1 MKNIN
6 KTLYITLFA
15 VLFAVVAFSSFW
27 HAVDFFKL
35 ANDGWMAAIL
45 AGAFEV
51 GQAAVLFALLT
62 SEKDRKKVMPWV
74 LMTMFTLVQ
83 VLGNVYA
90 SYKHIILN
98 NVENLRFFKE
108 PVFVWTSLPDDQATV
123 IITYLVGG
131 ILPISSLLLT
141 SMLTS
146 YLSAQSTQK
155 SNLSNESSKKDLSNE
170 SNILGEQSANINSK
184 SSDAEDA
191 GRLSDENNSNTD
203 EVNTT
208 DDITD
213 NIIEEVPTVNKT
225 KKEIKMPVQMIVEPA
240 ETALTQVDNN
250 SIDNSIDNIIKPN
263 DKQTHVVSL

>member
-45 AGAFEV
+45 AGAFEI

-146 YLSAQSTQK
+146 YLSNESSKNNLSNQNTQK
-155 SNLSNESSKKDLSNE
+155 SNL
-170 SNILGEQSANINSK
+170 
-184 SSDAEDA
+184 
-191 GRLSDENNSNTD
+191 NT
-203 EVNTT
+203 
-208 DDITD
+208 
-213 NIIEEVPTVNKT
+213 
-225 KKEIKMPVQMIVEPA
+225 
-240 ETALTQVDNN
+240 
-250 SIDNSIDNIIKPN
+250 
-263 DKQTHVVSL
+263 

>member
-45 AGAFEV
+45 AGAFEI

-146 YLSAQSTQK
+146 YLSNESSKNNLSNQNTQK
-155 SNLSNESSKKDLSNE
+155 SNFNTSDSNTN
-170 SNILGEQSANINSK
+170 NQ
-184 SSDAEDA
+184 SSDTEDIKDTEQA
-191 GRLSDENNSNTD
+191 IEQATEQDTEQGTEQANDENNIAD
-203 EVNTT
+203 E
-208 DDITD
+208 
-213 NIIEEVPTVNKT
+213 NIEDVSYIDKADVDKAE
-225 KKEIKMPVQMIVEPA
+225 KEIEIPVQMIVEPA
-240 ETALTQVDNN
+240 ESPLTQVDNN
-250 SIDNSIDNIIKPN
+250 TKTN

>member
-6 KTLYITLFA
+6 KTLYIVLFA

-35 ANDGWMAAIL
+35 ANDEWMAAIL
-45 AGAFEV
+45 AGAFEI

-146 YLSAQSTQK
+146 YLSTQK
-155 SNLSNESSKKDLSNE
+155 SNLSNESSKKDLSAQNSIQGAIN
-170 SNILGEQSANINSK
+170 SNINVN
-184 SSDAEDA
+184 SSDTEDIKQP
-191 GRLSDENNSNTD
+191 NNGSNNKAN
-203 EVNTT
+203 EVIKDAPLVDKT
-208 DDITD
+208 
-213 NIIEEVPTVNKT
+213 EEVETST
-225 KKEIKMPVQMIVEPA
+225 QMIVEPA
-240 ETALTQVDNN
+240 ESALTPVDNNSIDNN
-250 SIDNSIDNIIKPN
+250 SIDNSIKAN

>member
-15 VLFAVVAFSSFW
+15 TLFAVVAFSSFW
-27 HAVDFFKL
+27 HAVEFFQL
-35 ANDGWMAAIL
+35 ANTGWMAAIL

-108 PVFVWTSLPDDQATV
+108 PVFIWTSLPDDQATV

-146 YLSAQSTQK
+146 YLS
-155 SNLSNESSKKDLSNE
+155 NESKNKNDDVTQE
-170 SNILGEQSANINSK
+170 SEI
-184 SSDAEDA
+184 D
-191 GRLSDENNSNTD
+191 NTD
-203 EVNTT
+203 NTFSVSP
-208 DDITD
+208 DQHSEDVVQSD
-213 NIIEEVPTVNKT
+213 MVEDVKANNQEQ
-225 KKEIKMPVQMIVEPA
+225 QMIVEPA
-240 ETALTQVDNN
+240 ETPLQT
-250 SIDNSIDNIIKPN
+250 IDN
-263 DKQTHVVSL
+263 KQTHVVSL

>member
-6 KTLYITLFA
+6 KTLYIVLFA
-15 VLFAVVAFSSFW
+15 VLFTVVAFSSFW

-35 ANDGWMAAIL
+35 ANDEWMAAIL
-45 AGAFEV
+45 AGAFEI

-146 YLSAQSTQK
+146 YLSVQNTQK
-155 SNLSNESSKKDLSNE
+155 SNLSNESSKNDLNTQNSIQGDIN
-170 SNILGEQSANINSK
+170 SNINTN
-184 SSDAEDA
+184 SSDAEDIKQP
-191 GRLSDENNSNTD
+191 NNESNSKANDVIKDTPPVD
-203 EVNTT
+203 
-208 DDITD
+208 
-213 NIIEEVPTVNKT
+213 KT
-225 KKEIKMPVQMIVEPA
+225 EKVETSTQMIIEPA
-240 ETALTQVDNN
+240 ESALTPVDNN
-250 SIDNSIDNIIKPN
+250 SIDNNSIDNSIKPN

>member
-45 AGAFEV
+45 AGAFEI

-146 YLSAQSTQK
+146 YLS
-155 SNLSNESSKKDLSNE
+155 NESSKNNLSNQNTRK
-170 SNILGEQSANINSK
+170 SNLNTLDSNTNNQ
-184 SSDAEDA
+184 SSDTEDIKDIEQA
-191 GRLSDENNSNTD
+191 TEQANDENNNITD
-203 EVNTT
+203 EN
-208 DDITD
+208 
-213 NIIEEVPTVNKT
+213 IEEVSYVDKADVDTADVDKAEE
-225 KKEIKMPVQMIVEPA
+225 EIETPVQMIVEPA
-240 ETALTQVDNN
+240 DSALTQVDNN
-250 SIDNSIDNIIKPN
+250 VKTN